1 MPLSRESNYRRS
13 RKKSS
18 RANSFSKVPIIRLR
32 LVFSILCLGLFVLIG
47 RMAWLQVIQA
57 PELQARARLRQTK
70 RTKPLGTRRSIV
82 DRKGRLIAL
91 DEEMF
96 RVWGHPRYFN
106 FPGDKSTLIRKPI
119 EVASKLSKLVNKS
132 ESELFDLLV
141 NRSSGVRLLEGID
154 SETAQEIKKL
164 GISGLDL
171 EPYPQRI
178 YPQGSTFANVVG
190 FLNQDRLPQA
200 GLEQSLDKKLL
211 REEKSRSFR
220 RTADGTPLP
229 DDLAPGVFN
238 TDDLKLHLTLD
249 ARLQELAVN
258 ALATQVKSWEAKKG
272 VALVMNVTNG
282 ELLALA
288 STPTYDPNKYWKY
301 SPSLFR
307 EWSVQDLFEPGST
320 FKPINLALALQEGA
334 IKPGG
339 NVNDTGNLNVGGWL
353 ISNHDRRANGLIDY
367 ARVLQVSSNV
377 GMVKIMQKLSP
388 EIYWDWLHRLGIDE
402 SPYTDLPGAVAG
414 QLKNKDDFVSK
425 SIEPAAAAFGQGFSL
440 TPLKL
445 AQLHALIANG
455 GYLVRPHITKGLYS
469 GEAPKNLRL
478 DNREQLLRSDITHI
492 VLNWMESVVDQ
503 GSGKDVITDGYRIG
517 GKTGTAQKALNGIYQ
532 PGLKICSFVAIL
544 PVADP
549 RYVVLVVVDEPKGE
563 NAYGSTVAAPV
574 AKKIID
580 GLIVLEKILP
590 TIQNKKLQSA
600 KG

>member
-13 RKKSS
+13 RKKGS
-18 RANSFSKVPIIRLR
+18 RNNSFSRVPIIRLR
-32 LVFSILCLGLFVLIG
+32 LVFSILCLGIIVLIG
-47 RMAWLQVIQA
+47 RVAWLQVIQA
-57 PELQARARLRQTK
+57 PELVTRARIRQTK
-70 RTKPLGTRRSIV
+70 RTNPLGTRRSIV
-82 DRKGRLIAL
+82 DRRGRLIAL
-91 DEEMF
+91 DEEMY
-96 RVWGHPRYFN
+96 RVWAHPRYFN
-106 FPGDKSTLIRKPI
+106 FPGDKSTLIRQPI

-132 ESELFDLLV
+132 ESELFNLLI

-171 EPYPQRI
+171 EPYPQRV
-178 YPQGSTFANVVG
+178 YPQGSVFANVVG

-200 GLEQSLDKKLL
+200 GVEQSLDKKLL
-211 REEKSRSFR
+211 REEKIRTFR

-258 ALATQVKSWEAKKG
+258 ALATQVKSWDAKKG
-272 VALVMNVTNG
+272 VALVMDVTNG

-288 STPTYDPNKYWKY
+288 STPSYDPNKYWKY

-320 FKPINLALALQEGA
+320 FKPINLALALQERV

-339 NVNDTGNLNVGGWL
+339 KVNDTGKLNVGGWS
-353 ISNHDRRANGLIDY
+353 ISNHDKRANGLIDF

-377 GMVKIMQKLSP
+377 GMVKIMRKLSP
-388 EIYWDWLHRLGIDE
+388 EIYWDWLHRLGIDKT
-402 SPYTDLPGAVAG
+402 PHTDLPGAVAG

-425 SIEPAAAAFGQGFSL
+425 SIESAAAAFGQGFSL

-469 GEAPKNLRL
+469 GVVPKDFRL
-478 DNREQLLRSDITHI
+478 VNREQLLRSDITHV

-517 GKTGTAQKALNGIYQ
+517 GKTGTAQKAVNGIYQ

-563 NAYGSTVAAPV
+563 NAYGSTVAAPA

-590 TIQNKKLQSA
+590 TIQSKKLQSA